1 MASLPP
7 VGLPLLYKDLVP
19 LSSVDHGDW
28 KVRRNDTAPY
38 AATEHAVPVTT
49 DEFFQ
54 VQRHYPIVFTLGENP
69 VPIALMALNAG
80 MNTVIAEDGTMRRE
94 AYVPAY
100 IRRYPFILARL
111 QPQAE
116 ELSLCFD
123 PTADAIAPD
132 GDGDALFTEDGQ
144 PTEVTQF
151 ILKFCEDFETRAA
164 HTAFFMNELK
174 QADLLMDGE
183 IKIEQTGNDKPF
195 LYRGFQ
201 MINQDK
207 FQNARGDQLRKWQQN
222 GALSLIH
229 AHFFSLS
236 LLSEMFDRQVQ
247 MGKLPEMMIG
257 ADQ

>member
-1 MASLPP
+1 MASVPMA
-7 VGLPLLYKDLVP
+7 GLPLLYKDLVP
-19 LSSVDHGDW
+19 LSSVDHATW
-28 KVRRNDTAPY
+28 RVRQNDSAPY
-38 AATEHAVPVTT
+38 MAHEHAVPITT

-54 VQRHYPIVFTLGENP
+54 IQRHYPIVFSHGENP
-69 VPIALMALNAG
+69 VPLALMALNAG
-80 MNTVIAEDGTMRRE
+80 MNTFIGEDGKMLRE

-100 IRRYPFILARL
+100 IRRYPFMLAKLR
-111 QPQAE
+111 PDAE

-123 PTADAIAPD
+123 PSADAIAPD
-132 GDGDALFTEDGQ
+132 GDGEPLFTEDGK
-144 PTEVTQF
+144 PAPVTDF
-151 ILKFCEDFETRAA
+151 ILKFCEEFETRAA

-174 QADLLMDGE
+174 EAGLLMDGE
-183 IKIEQTGNDKPF
+183 IKIEHAANDKPF

-207 FQNARGDQLRKWQQN
+207 FQDARGDQLRKWQKN

-247 MGKLPEMMIG
+247 MGKLEEMMIG
-257 ADQ
+257 ETV